1 MIEEDLNYLKEKY
14 NFDDSDLKIIADRIK
29 ELNKSIKKVQS
40 IEVKES
46 LASVNSI
53 LNLWAPVAFAF
64 DEPVAL
70 SNRDESSVDVTKVS
84 DIVSPT
90 R

>member
-1 MIEEDLNYLKEKY
+1 MSSIDVRTLSTFLFCNIPDFNLNV
-14 NFDDSDLKIIADRIK
+14 
-29 ELNKSIKKVQS
+29 SIKLPSAVD
-40 IEVKES
+40 VKDN
-46 LASVNSI
+46 LASVSVI

-70 SNRDESSVDVTKVS
+70 SNRDVSSVEVTKVS
-84 DIVSPT
+84 ATVNPI

>member
-1 MIEEDLNYLKEKY
+1 MKLASAVD
-14 NFDDSDLKIIADRIK
+14 
-29 ELNKSIKKVQS
+29 
-40 IEVKES
+40 VKDN
-46 LASVNSI
+46 LASVSVI

-70 SNRDESSVDVTKVS
+70 SNRDVSSVEVTKVS
-84 DIVSPT
+84 ATVNPI

>member
-1 MIEEDLNYLKEKY
+1 MSSRIPYCVLSTLFCNIPVFNLNV
-14 NFDDSDLKIIADRIK
+14 
-29 ELNKSIKKVQS
+29 SIKLPSAVD
-40 IEVKES
+40 VKDN
-46 LASVNSI
+46 LASVSVI

-70 SNRDESSVDVTKVS
+70 SNKVVSSVEVINVS
-84 DIVSPT
+84 VIVKPT